1 LAEEVGM
8 VEERIASTINGSITS
23 VQAVYV
29 PADDLTDPAPATT
42 FSHLDAITVLS
53 RKIFERGFYPA
64 VDPVQ
69 STSRALDPLIIGDT
83 HWRLAQEARKIIAHY
98 LELQDIIAILG
109 IDELSDED
117 KNIVNRARKLQ
128 RFFTQPFFAAENY
141 TGIPG
146 EFVSL
151 EKTLTGVQ
159 NIIEGQCDDW
169 PEQAFYMT
177 GTIEQVEARVKEL
190 KNE

>member
-1 LAEEVGM
+1 M
-8 VEERIASTINGSITS
+8 
-23 VQAVYV
+23 
-29 PADDLTDPAPATT
+29 
-42 FSHLDAITVLS
+42 
-53 RKIFERGFYPA
+53 
-64 VDPVQ
+64 
-69 STSRALDPLIIGDT
+69 
-83 HWRLAQEARKIIAHY
+83 
-98 LELQDIIAILG
+98 G

>member
-1 LAEEVGM
+1 M
-8 VEERIASTINGSITS
+8 
-23 VQAVYV
+23 
-29 PADDLTDPAPATT
+29 
-42 FSHLDAITVLS
+42 
-53 RKIFERGFYPA
+53 
-64 VDPVQ
+64 
-69 STSRALDPLIIGDT
+69 
-83 HWRLAQEARKIIAHY
+83 
-98 LELQDIIAILG
+98 
-109 IDELSDED
+109 
-117 KNIVNRARKLQ
+117 
-128 RFFTQPFFAAENY
+128 
-141 TGIPG
+141 PG